1 MLIEKLTLKDTFK
14 IWRDKINALID
25 SVHQQP
31 YTDDEGNYVIN
42 EKYTDATR
50 VLMEIPL
57 TVTTTVEAKTFIGE
71 LEGNA
76 STATSLEHPRKIN
89 GTLFDGTDNITTSS
103 WGESRSFKIT
113 DANGTNKGAE
123 ILIDG
128 SNRSGYVLKLPST
141 IEANID
147 GNTTT
152 AIALASPVQINGI
165 KFDGTANVINYGVCE
180 TAANDAVKI
189 VNLFSSS
196 SEFILSNGAT
206 VTVKFLSK
214 NTATTPLKLNVAA
227 TGAELIYAY
236 GSPID
241 PDIIE
246 AGAVLTFV
254 FDGTNYNLTSL
265 DKRVRQTEFST
276 NNEYP
281 LLASPIVE
289 STVTLK
295 DDYTFFTK
303 GITINPSKNSLKI
316 AGAVTSNSLT
326 TQTVTTPKLTS
337 SSTLDIDST
346 KAMTINSKT
355 TLSIASTDNLTIS
368 AKAVSITKG
377 NLNIS
382 NALNV
387 TGKTTLDTAYV
398 NVLQTKYNNAT
409 INIIENGVVR
419 NAIYNND
426 YAEFFPRGEET
437 EAGDFVALSLDSD
450 NEVYVRASKETSKS
464 VGIHSDSFGH
474 LIGGEDAPDGQDFVE
489 YNLPKFIPV
498 GLVGRVKAK
507 IVGEIKKGDFV
518 VISDI
523 PGVGRKFDK
532 EIDSCMDIIGMA
544 CESSTDKDIKRVKVK
559 LGN

>member
-437 EAGDFVALSLDSD
+437 EAGDIVALDENSQV
-450 NEVYVRASKETSKS
+450 ERYVKATDKSKLV
-464 VGIHSDSFGH
+464 VGVHSNTYGYI
-474 LIGGEDAPDGQDFVE
+474 LGGEE
-489 YNLPKFIPV
+489 TLEESEKTHIPV
-498 GLVGRVKAK
+498 GLSGRVYVKFK
-507 IVGEIKKGDFV
+507 GKSILGEGV
-518 VISDI
+518 VPSDT
-523 PGVGRKFDK
+523 PGVGRLYDDLLDSSRKIVGYIVEDTNQSSK
-532 EIDSCMDIIGMA
+532 E
-544 CESSTDKDIKRVKVK
+544 ERLVKV
-559 LGN
+559 LINR